1 MCVKN
6 GQSHSIQQLADLS
19 ASTAS
24 GWNAVQQGQLLQLVA
39 VQFCAA
45 LVLLADNRGAVARFR
60 PRGALHFPKLNLCIV
75 RVAFF
80 DDCIEN

>member
-1 MCVKN
+1 MER
-6 GQSHSIQQLADLS
+6 S
-19 ASTAS
+19 AARAAAPTCR
-24 GWNAVQQGQLLQLVA
+24 

-45 LVLLADNRGAVARFR
+45 LVLLADNPGAVARFR